1 MTNTTKKVTK
11 KDYLNTIL
19 DILDNAEA
27 NGVALPEN
35 INYEGLKDFASHEIE
50 LLDSKAASA
59 QKRAAAKKV
68 EGDALRDKIY
78 NVLSDA
84 DYMIIRD
91 ITAALDDPDVSD
103 QMVTAR
109 LGQMIKL
116 DPPMVEKTTAIV
128 QSAVEGGKTKKL
140 SAYRRV

>member
-1 MTNTTKKVTK
+1 MTTNTKKPTKKEN
-11 KDYLNTIL
+11 YNAILNIL
-19 DILDNAEA
+19 DLAEA
-27 NGVALPEN
+27 NGFELHEGIDFA
-35 INYEGLKDFASHEIE
+35 GLKEFATHEIE

-78 NVLSDA
+78 GVLSDS

-91 ITAALDDPDVSD
+91 ITAALEDPDVSD

-109 LGQMIKL
+109 LGQMAKL
-116 DPPMVEKTTAIV
+116 DPPMVEKTTVTV
-128 QSAVEGGKTKKL
+128 QSTVEGGKAKKL